1 MGLAQFETMRYGS
14 ASGKA
19 NCTQSPS
26 SAPPAVKPTAPSP
39 SLSII
44 PSERYLEI
52 IELLKKQIEENKK
65 QIKKTQE
72 INHSITGNRIQK
84 PTIGEK
90 ATESTAAQGQRT
102 NQKFFLHDPHLI
114 FIYPAR
120 EEPSQKISNPQL
132 VSLFR
137 KINSEE
143 KRILGRI
150 ALDLRAEFN
159 KRLKYNSII
168 AKATSLKTLQDAEK
182 RFTYIV
188 NLLNNINK
196 TKDLR
201 EASELQVRIK
211 NMLAMLQNESAKLE
225 MVRSL
230 NDNEMIFSDI
240 QKQTVYKRFYNS
252 EYTKMPTIY

>member
-1 MGLAQFETMRYGS
+1 MKKRFVITGIIVLLTMLNLTPSNAEVKVEFGPS
-14 ASGKA
+14 PA
-19 NCTQSPS
+19 PS
-26 SAPPAVKPTAPSP
+26 SPFPPQISSSTL
-39 SLSII
+39 SLDYTKIT
-44 PSERYLEI
+44 EI
-52 IELLKKQIEENKK
+52 IDLLNKQIEENKK

-72 INHSITGNRIQK
+72 INQSITGNRIQT

-90 ATESTAAQGQRT
+90 TKQS
-102 NQKFFLHDPHLI
+102 FFLHDPHLI
-114 FIYPAR
+114 FIYPAL

-132 VSLFR
+132 VRLFR

-143 KRILGRI
+143 KDIFRR
-150 ALDLRAEFN
+150 AAHDLRVEFN
-159 KRLKYNSII
+159 QRLKYNSII

-230 NDNEMIFSDI
+230 NDNEMIFSDM
-240 QKQTVYKRFYNS
+240 QKQAVYKRFYNS
-252 EYTKMPTIY
+252 QYNKMPTIY